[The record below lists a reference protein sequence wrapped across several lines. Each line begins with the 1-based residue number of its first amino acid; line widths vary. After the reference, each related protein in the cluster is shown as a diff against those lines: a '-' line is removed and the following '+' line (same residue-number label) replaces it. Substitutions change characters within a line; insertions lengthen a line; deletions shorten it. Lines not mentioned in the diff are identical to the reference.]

1 MSPDHSLDLFLRHRK
16 ALIDYARPIV
26 GDEARAEDVVQDA
39 WLRYARFAEKQAF
52 ILNPSSLL
60 YRIVRNLAIDA
71 HRRQSREINGAG
83 AERALETTAEI
94 SAGPETAT
102 VHKHELRQ
110 VMAALKE
117 LPERTQR
124 AFHLH
129 RFDNLTYSQIAAE
142 LGISQG
148 LAHSLVASALVH
160 CMKRLNQK

>member
-39 WLRYARFAEKQAF
+39 WLRFARFAEGQAF

-71 HRRQSREINGAG
+71 RRRQSREVNGAG
-83 AERALETTAEI
+83 AEMVLEATPEAA
-94 SAGPETAT
+94 AGPETAT
-102 VHKHELRQ
+102 VQKDELRQ

-129 RFDNLTYSQIAAE
+129 RFDNRTYSQIATE

-148 LAHSLVASALVH
+148 LAHSLVAAALVH
-160 CMKRLNQK
+160 CMKRLSKK